1 MKKQLL
7 KILSLSLFLPLFFIA
22 CQKSDIIEDSNL
34 INAENNGVPTLKSTI
49 EYCGTPLV
57 ANLVDF
63 DQSIAA
69 GTVTIGNDATKLY
82 VTYELAGEWWIQNAV
97 LFVGPAS
104 EAGTIYADG
113 SGRFAP
119 SGWVSPY
126 RHNYFPWDFSQF
138 YTFEIDLTTLDDCYI
153 VVAYAN
159 SKNLTTNENKYIW
172 GKNSLKSSGYWLEY
186 CTQTCAPPPPP
197 PPLGGCET
205 AYAYGESVA
214 TCFLTIPGVTSNNWG
229 WSNGAIGAGNYSWPL
244 YAGAGQCNIGNG
256 IHVGTLQVNY
266 TPPTATVTYTMFDGY
281 VLNGTHLY
289 VGNLI
294 LPKKNNKFTTAP
306 GQFPYKHG
314 TLNGVTSDTFTI
326 NGLSGN
332 IYVVAH
338 SEACDAN

>member
-1 MKKQLL
+1 MKKNFAEMLAI
-7 KILSLSLFLPLFFIA
+7 ILMLPFIFIG
-22 CQKSDIIEDSNL
+22 CQKAELIDDSKTTNP
-34 INAENNGVPTLKSTI
+34 ENKENPGLKST
-49 EYCGTPLV
+49 EDYCGTPLV
-57 ANLVDF
+57 ADLVDF
-63 DQSIAA
+63 NQSISA
-69 GTVTIGNDATKLY
+69 GTVTIGNDATTLY
-82 VTYELAGEWWIQNAV
+82 VTYELVGEWWIQNAV

-119 SGWVSPY
+119 SSWVSPY

-138 YTFEIDLTTLDDCYI
+138 YTFEIDLTTLDDCYVI
-153 VVAYAN
+153 VAYAN

-172 GKNSLKSSGYWLEY
+172 GKSQLKSSGYWLEY
-186 CTQTCAPPPPP
+186 CTQSCAPPPPP

-205 AYAYGESVA
+205 AYAFGESVA
-214 TCFLTIPGVTSNNWG
+214 TCFLNIPGVNSNNWG
-229 WSNGAIGAGNYSWPL
+229 WSNGAIGAGSYSWPI

-266 TPPTATVTYTMFDGY
+266 TPPTATVTYTMFNGY
-281 VLNGTHLY
+281 VLNETHLY
-289 VGNLI
+289 VGNQI

-306 GQFPYKHG
+306 GQFPYKHES
-314 TLNGVTSDTFTI
+314 LNGVTSDTFTI

-338 SEACDAN
+338 SEACDAI